1 MAEKLSWHYEK
12 LDENGKVKWAPQN
25 DADGKITGR
34 HVFGLKAW
42 FDENPE
48 ERKRLGW
55 IKHIQHKAKDVEY
68 NRATQYIV
76 NAVKNVDE
84 WTVED
89 NWVVV
94 DLSEEQMRLREVGI
108 RGDWDFVDS
117 DSDVLVWGA

>member
-12 LDENGKVKWAPQN
+12 LDEDGKVKRAPLN

-34 HVFGLKAW
+34 HVFGLQAW

-55 IKHIQHKAKDVEY
+55 IKHIYHKAKDVEY
-68 NRATQYIV
+68 NHATQYLV

-89 NWVVV
+89 NWVIV

-108 RGDWDFVDS
+108 HGYWDFDDS
-117 DSDVLVWGA
+117 EIVWEM